1 MEKEINNI
9 DLTTPEGQKDINF
22 WAEEMKKCTA
32 DSYYFFSN
40 YCLINGEKPK
50 LTRDEYYNKL
60 NLYNG
65 IKQRS

>member
-32 DSYYFFSN
+32 DSYYFFF
-40 YCLINGEKPK
+40 LI
-50 LTRDEYYNKL
+50 TV
-60 NLYNG
+60 
-65 IKQRS
+65 